1 MSVILIVT
9 EVVAV
14 LPEAN
19 PLMSWALTTTTYSS
33 LVSRSKVFI
42 LQLITPAEG
51 QRKSETFGEGVIFQ
65 VNSDSYYSKNSL
77 KPSSDPKLICQDE
90 KRPLKQGKHGGYHWS
105 QPTCDAVDFK
115 GWNVSMGQR
124 VPEFCISS
132 GGVICISSF
141 HLNHYSS

>member
-19 PLMSWALTTTTYSS
+19 PLMSWALTTTKYSS

-77 KPSSDPKLICQDE
+77 KP
-90 KRPLKQGKHGGYHWS
+90 
-105 QPTCDAVDFK
+105 
-115 GWNVSMGQR
+115 
-124 VPEFCISS
+124 
-132 GGVICISSF
+132 
-141 HLNHYSS
+141 